1 MEIVDEPFIIKGQSD
16 GQGTVERDEQWSS
29 PYQFRLQRHN
39 NSHDCDDGAFYFAY
53 DDGDTIVACQVT
65 IRFILVKCDLAN

>member
-39 NSHDCDDGAFYFAY
+39 NSHDCGDGAFYFRLRRRRHY
-53 DDGDTIVACQVT
+53 RRVSSHNQVHSSQM
-65 IRFILVKCDLAN
+65 RSS